1 MNSYINNFMNC
12 ITLSFNFFL
21 QTPDSF
27 GSMLELCWKGTKT
40 VDLGNG
46 ETRKFLKDGDDVIFT
61 GKHIHNISTGRKKS
75 SQNIFTGKK
84 RHQNSSM
91 MGMMSSSQINPPKN
105 HRY

>member
-1 MNSYINNFMNC
+1 MNC
-12 ITLSFNFFL
+12 TTFNYLLNFFL

-61 GKHIHNISTGRKKS
+61 GIKKKITVEQDVFVKHKC
-75 SQNIFTGKK
+75 
-84 RHQNSSM
+84 
-91 MGMMSSSQINPPKN
+91 P
-105 HRY
+105 